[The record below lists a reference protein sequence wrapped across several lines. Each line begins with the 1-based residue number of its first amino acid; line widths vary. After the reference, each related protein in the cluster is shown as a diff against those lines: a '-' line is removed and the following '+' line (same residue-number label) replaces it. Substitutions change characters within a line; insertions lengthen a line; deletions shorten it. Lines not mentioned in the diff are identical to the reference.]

1 MSAAGVTVDV
11 VVPIYRPGP
20 WIERCLR
27 SVAEQRGA
35 EVRLV
40 LVDDD
45 PATPMAADLAARART
60 QAVALGTDRNRGFAA
75 AVNAGIALGDAPFV
89 LTLNQDASIARD
101 YLRRLVDRMEA
112 DPGLGSA
119 AGKLLH
125 VAAPGGEPDGMIDSA
140 GLRMGRAR
148 RAADIGQGEPDD
160 GRFDAWR
167 EVFGV
172 SAAAALYRRAALE
185 AVSDDGQIF
194 DERFFMYKEDVDLA
208 WRLRLR
214 GYRAGVDG
222 VAIGWHA
229 RGSSRVAPDERLAPA
244 LRRVIALWRQER
256 AKPAILRERS
266 WRNQWLMVLKNERP
280 DQFLRA
286 LPEHLAAEAALTAV
300 GLPLDPIA
308 TIRSRLRL
316 LRELPAALERRRAA
330 FG

>member
-1 MSAAGVTVDV
+1 
-11 VVPIYRPGP
+11 
-20 WIERCLR
+20 
-27 SVAEQRGA
+27 
-35 EVRLV
+35 
-40 LVDDD
+40 
-45 PATPMAADLAARART
+45 
-60 QAVALGTDRNRGFAA
+60 
-75 AVNAGIALGDAPFV
+75 
-89 LTLNQDASIARD
+89 
-101 YLRRLVDRMEA
+101 
-112 DPGLGSA
+112 
-119 AGKLLH
+119 
-125 VAAPGGEPDGMIDSA
+125 MIDSV

-244 LRRVIALWRQER
+244 LRRVTAPWLQER
-256 AKPAILRERS
+256 GQP
-266 WRNQWLMVLKNERP
+266 
-280 DQFLRA
+280 A
-286 LPEHLAAEAALTAV
+286 LPPY
-300 GLPLDPIA
+300 G
-308 TIRSRLRL
+308 SF
-316 LRELPAALERRRAA
+316 REPWAM
-330 FG
+330 G